1 MLDIGLV
8 VIFKNILWKKLVCFF
23 FFFSFIKVVLK
34 LLWNSSL
41 INALRYLLIGP
52 YKNNLSVNFM
62 CNHVMLQSIIL
73 DIGKFI
79 V

>member
-8 VIFKNILWKKLVCFF
+8 VIFKNILWKKIVFF
-23 FFFSFIKVVLK
+23 FFFFIKVVLK

-62 CNHVMLQSIIL
+62 CNHVMLQSIIS
-73 DIGKFI
+73 DIVKFI
-79 V
+79 M

>member
-8 VIFKNILWKKLVCFF
+8 VIFKNILWKKIVFF
-23 FFFSFIKVVLK
+23 FFFIKVVLK

-62 CNHVMLQSIIL
+62 CNHVMLQSIIS
-73 DIGKFI
+73 DIVKFI